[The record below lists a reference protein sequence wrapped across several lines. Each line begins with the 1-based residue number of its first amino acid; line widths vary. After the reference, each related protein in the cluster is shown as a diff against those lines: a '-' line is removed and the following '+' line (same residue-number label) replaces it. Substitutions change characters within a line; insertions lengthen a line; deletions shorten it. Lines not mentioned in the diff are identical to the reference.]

1 MRLAQR
7 FEWAEL
13 LRPKVIVELRHQRFR
28 GFVVHFPQAG
38 DGGSRAGDLN
48 GALQAQ
54 HALAA
59 GHRPQA
65 RFASRER
72 DQFGAVQVEPGDF
85 EFTKANITFR
95 AIIVLCEQGLDRP
108 ATALSR
114 SLFETLMNLTFL
126 ARKQVSLRVFNDSK
140 SKPTSPWP
148 LHGRALTADFRL
160 ALFNAWSILRD
171 EKAIEGW
178 QRTAGLKRQGHR
190 TSKRI
195 ARLDRSYA
203 DSIGPAWAKA
213 IKSKITC
220 VGMDIASFAASLGP
234 AFRKWHRTVYARDS
248 SFVHQSD
255 TSSYLAVT
263 SDRNFTPRIFTS
275 AREVSG
281 VLLRAST
288 IYLGCVEEL
297 NKRFRFGDVAKKE
310 IRDFEKRL
318 RRW

>member
-1 MRLAQR
+1 MKRSEKREQQAVRRLPQHLSVAQAFLDFGMQLPGQKDLHSIKFPR
-7 FEWAEL
+7 DSVVT
-13 LRPKVIVELRHQRFR
+13 VIGL
-28 GFVVHFPQAG
+28 
-38 DGGSRAGDLN
+38 
-48 GALQAQ
+48 
-54 HALAA
+54 
-59 GHRPQA
+59 
-65 RFASRER
+65 
-72 DQFGAVQVEPGDF
+72 
-85 EFTKANITFR
+85 FTKANITFR

-126 ARKQVSLRVFNDSK
+126 VRKQVSLRIFNDSK

-148 LHGRALTADFRL
+148 LHGKALTADFRL

-178 QRTAGLKRQGHR
+178 QRTPGLNRHGHR
-190 TSKRI
+190 TSKKI
-195 ARLDRSYA
+195 APLDRSYA
-203 DSIGPAWAKA
+203 DSIGPAWEKA
-213 IKSKITC
+213 IKSKNTC

-234 AFRKWHRTVYARDS
+234 AFRKWHRTVYAADS
-248 SFVHQSD
+248 SFIHQSD

-263 SDRNFTPRIFTS
+263 SDANFTPRIFTS
-275 AREVSG
+275 AKAVSG

-297 NKRFRFGDVAKKE
+297 NKRFRFGDAAKDE
-310 IRDFEKRL
+310 IRDFGKRL